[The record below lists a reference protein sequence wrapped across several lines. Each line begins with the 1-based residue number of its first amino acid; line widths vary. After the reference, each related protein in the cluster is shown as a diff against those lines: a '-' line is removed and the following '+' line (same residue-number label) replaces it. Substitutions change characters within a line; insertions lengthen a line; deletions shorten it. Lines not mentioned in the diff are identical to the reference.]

1 MPAVLMPMY
10 VLVQLPGIRNG
21 PVSSIAMG
29 AAVAGAAAAAEAATA
44 AVAAAACVWSVCVYV
59 RCPLFHSLCS
69 KGKVR
74 LAM

>member
-29 AAVAGAAAAAEAATA
+29 AAVAGAAAATA